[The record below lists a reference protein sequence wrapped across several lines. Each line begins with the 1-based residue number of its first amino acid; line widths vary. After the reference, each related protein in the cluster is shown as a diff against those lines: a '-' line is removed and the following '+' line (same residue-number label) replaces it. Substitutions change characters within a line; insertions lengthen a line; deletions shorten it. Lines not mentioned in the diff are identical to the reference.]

1 MSSSARELLSHS
13 WNFLSA
19 FARLPESLKLLLND
33 IMRHCYT
40 DCSDNIEAANVV
52 TRQLNVFL
60 QQLVDVIHGE
70 LQANPSSDL
79 QTSSDSWYLLRT
91 LVEGINYHF
100 NFRPAVIFTS
110 ADSDLQSAAAACRGI
125 KQCVAQFIELLST
138 DESREENIAAFTIF
152 LMDSEQDAEIS
163 VRFALLR
170 AISRRVIAVKRPGQ
184 SWGATIDG
192 ASVRFDE
199 DCGLSGVGAAVAPV
213 LQCASAAA
221 AVAACGD
228 LEEFDDAKCAVCLCT
243 VYESRS
249 DGGVTVDA
257 REMKCPGRHTFHL
270 HCTRRWFVNDKRN
283 ICPFCR
289 HDFRSLLFEDIAASL
304 EHQVE
309 RDATGFTV
317 QWSKPVNQ
325 RLAALKVLTLLPQET
340 PFRISVASAI
350 WWSCFDAAASIA
362 DTALNSGRLSSAV
375 ENKSRE
381 DILPL
386 CAKLIEA
393 LNSARIDAVKERVFA
408 AINDVLRNAEGR
420 AGFVA
425 AGGCSVLV
433 EALKIAEEDET
444 RGNVAGAL

>member
-13 WNFLSA
+13 WDFLSA
-19 FARLPESLKLLLND
+19 FARLPESWKLLLND

-52 TRQLNVFL
+52 TLQLNVFL

-100 NFRPAVIFTS
+100 NFRPAVIVTS

-213 LQCASAAA
+213 LQCASTAAA
-221 AVAACGD
+221 AAACGCG
-228 LEEFDDAKCAVCLCT
+228 A
-243 VYESRS
+243 
-249 DGGVTVDA
+249 
-257 REMKCPGRHTFHL
+257 
-270 HCTRRWFVNDKRN
+270 
-283 ICPFCR
+283 
-289 HDFRSLLFEDIAASL
+289 
-304 EHQVE
+304 
-309 RDATGFTV
+309 
-317 QWSKPVNQ
+317 
-325 RLAALKVLTLLPQET
+325 
-340 PFRISVASAI
+340 
-350 WWSCFDAAASIA
+350 
-362 DTALNSGRLSSAV
+362 
-375 ENKSRE
+375 
-381 DILPL
+381 
-386 CAKLIEA
+386 
-393 LNSARIDAVKERVFA
+393 
-408 AINDVLRNAEGR
+408 
-420 AGFVA
+420 
-425 AGGCSVLV
+425 LV
-433 EALKIAEEDET
+433 EALKIAEEDGT
-444 RGNVAGAL
+444 RRNVAGAILEVAWSEEGRAGVVAAGGCGALVEALKIAEVRGIL